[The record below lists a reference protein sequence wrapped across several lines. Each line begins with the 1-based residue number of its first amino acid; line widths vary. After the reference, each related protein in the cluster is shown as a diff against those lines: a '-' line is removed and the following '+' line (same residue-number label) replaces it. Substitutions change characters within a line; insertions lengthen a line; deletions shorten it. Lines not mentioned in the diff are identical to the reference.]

1 MLSLTFL
8 DEPAANK
15 PVMLSVEEVHGGDV
29 VLIVIES
36 SISSEYFIGSD
47 LHIAENVRG
56 IDWLLVAIFDN
67 NSWEVLISP
76 WAPVG
81 ISIFVVFAFEEFF
94 ALLFI
99 IANIYKYRKII

>member
-1 MLSLTFL
+1 LSLTFL

-36 SISSEYFIGSD
+36 SISSKDLIGCD
-47 LHIAENVRG
+47 FHIAEHVRR
-56 IDWLLVAIFDN
+56 INRLLVAIFDN
-67 NSWEVLISP
+67 NSWEVLVSP

-81 ISIFVVFAFEEFF
+81 ISIFVVLALEEFF
-94 ALLFI
+94 ALLLI
-99 IANIYKYRKII
+99 HTNIYIFSEN